1 MLHGQARDT
10 LAGRGVLRF
19 PASSCWRKKE
29 LFAWLCL
36 CFALS
41 LCQNKMSMKKNLF
54 ALLCFLLSLACV
66 SCGDNEIGIDVES
79 SSVYSPSG
87 HTLKRL
93 VLEDDSS
100 EFLYHISLKAGHV
113 GVSSINLNG
122 IDDAY
127 TITYG
132 HRVIANEDFR
142 LRPTT
147 RYTISNYSVPDA
159 GFQSVGF
166 TTSPSGDIN
175 RLEAAG
181 NK

>member
-1 MLHGQARDT
+1 
-10 LAGRGVLRF
+10 
-19 PASSCWRKKE
+19 
-29 LFAWLCL
+29 
-36 CFALS
+36 
-41 LCQNKMSMKKNLF
+41 MSMKKNLF
-54 ALLCFLLSLACV
+54 ALFCFFFSLACV
-66 SCGDNEIGIDVES
+66 SCGDNEISIDVAN

-87 HTLKRL
+87 RTLKRL

-100 EFLYHISLKAGHV
+100 EFLYHISLKTGHAGL
-113 GVSSINLNG
+113 SSMDLNE

-159 GFQSVGF
+159 GFQSLGF
-166 TTSPSGDIN
+166 TTSPSGDID
-175 RLEAAG
+175 RLETAG

>member
-1 MLHGQARDT
+1 
-10 LAGRGVLRF
+10 
-19 PASSCWRKKE
+19 
-29 LFAWLCL
+29 
-36 CFALS
+36 
-41 LCQNKMSMKKNLF
+41 MSMKKNLF

-87 HTLKRL
+87 HTLKSL
-93 VLEDDSS
+93 ALEDNSS
-100 EFLYHISLKAGHV
+100 EFLYHISLKAGHA
-113 GVSSINLNG
+113 GASSINLNG

-142 LRPTT
+142 LRPSA